1 MTILRTEADLETIYG
16 TCSEA
21 SLVKEIDFL
30 SPGYQAFVTHSPF
43 AILTTVGPEGTDAS
57 PRGDKAGFVRIET
70 PRTLLMP
77 DRRGNNRIDSL
88 RNIVRDPR
96 CSFMFMVPGNS
107 NVLRVNGRAEID
119 IDPELCA
126 SFEMEGKAPRSV
138 IRLQVEKAYF
148 QCARAIMRADLWGK
162 IETVPDLPTP
172 GQMMKEIT
180 EGAFDGDQYDQ
191 EWPERAKTSMW

>member
-1 MTILRTEADLETIYG
+1 MSIVRSEKELETIYCG
-16 TCSEA
+16 VSDA

-30 SPGYQAFVTHSPF
+30 SAGYQAFVTHSPF
-43 AILTTVGPEGTDAS
+43 VILSTVGPEGTDAS

-96 CSFMFMVPGNS
+96 CSFMFMVPGNG

-119 IDPELCA
+119 IDEALCT

-138 IRLQVEKAYF
+138 IRLHIEKAYF
-148 QCARAIMRADLWGK
+148 QCARAIMRAELWNAHTAP
-162 IETVPDLPTP
+162 ELPTP

-180 EGAFDGDQYDQ
+180 EGAFDGDSYDK

>member
-1 MTILRTEADLETIYG
+1 MSIVRSKKELETIYSG
-16 TCSEA
+16 VSDA

-30 SPGYQAFVTHSPF
+30 SAGYQAFVTHSPF
-43 AILTTVGPEGTDAS
+43 VILSTIGPEGTDAS

-96 CSFMFMVPGNS
+96 CSFMFMVPGNG

-119 IDPELCA
+119 IDEALCT

-138 IRLQVEKAYF
+138 IRLHIEKAYF
-148 QCARAIMRADLWGK
+148 QCARAIMRAELWNAHTAP
-162 IETVPDLPTP
+162 ELPTP

-180 EGAFDGDQYDQ
+180 EGAFDGDSYDK

>member
-30 SPGYQAFVTHSPF
+30 SPGY
-43 AILTTVGPEGTDAS
+43 
-57 PRGDKAGFVRIET
+57 
-70 PRTLLMP
+70 
-77 DRRGNNRIDSL
+77 
-88 RNIVRDPR
+88 PR

-107 NVLRVNGRAEID
+107 NVVRVNGRAEID
-119 IDPELCA
+119 VDPELCA
-126 SFEMEGKAPRSV
+126 SFEMEGKAPRSA

-148 QCARAIMRADLWGK
+148 QCARAIMRADLWGE

>member
-1 MTILRTEADLETIYG
+1 MSIVRSEKELETIYSG
-16 TCSEA
+16 VSDA
-21 SLVKEIDFL
+21 SLVKEIHFL
-30 SPGYQAFVTHSPF
+30 SAGYQAFVTHSPF
-43 AILTTVGPEGTDAS
+43 VILSTVGPEGTDAS

-96 CSFMFMVPGNS
+96 CSFMFMVPGNG

-119 IDPELCA
+119 IDEALCT

-138 IRLQVEKAYF
+138 IRLHIEKAYF
-148 QCARAIMRADLWGK
+148 QCARAIMRAELWNAHTAP
-162 IETVPDLPTP
+162 ELPTP

-180 EGAFDGDQYDQ
+180 EGAFDGDSYDK

>member
-1 MTILRTEADLETIYG
+1 MSIVSSEKELETIYG

-30 SPGYQAFVTHSPF
+30 SSGYQAFVTHSPF
-43 AILTTVGPEGTDAS
+43 AILSTVGPEGTDAS
-57 PRGDKAGFVRIET
+57 PRGDKPGFVRIET

-96 CSFMFMVPGNS
+96 CSLMFMVPGNT
-107 NVLRVNGRAEID
+107 NVLRVNGHGEID
-119 IDPELCA
+119 VDPKLCT

-148 QCARAIMRADLWGK
+148 QCARAIMRADLWAHV
-162 IETVPDLPTP
+162 ETVPDLPTP

>member
-1 MTILRTEADLETIYG
+1 MSIVRSEKELETIYSG
-16 TCSEA
+16 VSDA

-30 SPGYQAFVTHSPF
+30 SAGYQAFVTHSPF
-43 AILTTVGPEGTDAS
+43 VILSTVGPEGTDAS

-96 CSFMFMVPGNS
+96 CSFMFMVPGNG

-119 IDPELCA
+119 IDEALCT

-138 IRLQVEKAYF
+138 IRLHIEKAYF
-148 QCARAIMRADLWGK
+148 QCARAIMRAELWSAH
-162 IETVPDLPTP
+162 TAPDLPTP

-180 EGAFDGDQYDQ
+180 EGAFDGDSYDQ

>member
-1 MTILRTEADLETIYG
+1 MSIVRSEKELETIYSG
-16 TCSEA
+16 VSDA

-30 SPGYQAFVTHSPF
+30 SAGYQAFVTHSPF
-43 AILTTVGPEGTDAS
+43 VILSTVGPEGTDAS

-96 CSFMFMVPGNS
+96 CSFMFMVPGNG

-119 IDPELCA
+119 IDEALCT

-138 IRLQVEKAYF
+138 IRLHIEKAYF
-148 QCARAIMRADLWGK
+148 QCARAIMRAELWNAHTAP
-162 IETVPDLPTP
+162 ELPTP

-180 EGAFDGDQYDQ
+180 EGAFDGDSYDK

>member
-1 MTILRTEADLETIYG
+1 MSIVRSEKELETIY
-16 TCSEA
+16 SSVSDA

-30 SPGYQAFVTHSPF
+30 SAGYQAFVTHSPF
-43 AILTTVGPEGTDAS
+43 VILSTVGPEGTDAS

-96 CSFMFMVPGNS
+96 CSLMFMVPGNG

-119 IDPELCA
+119 IDEALCT

-138 IRLQVEKAYF
+138 IRLHIEKAYI
-148 QCARAIMRADLWGK
+148 QCARAIMRAELWNAHTAP
-162 IETVPDLPTP
+162 ELPTP

-180 EGAFDGDQYDQ
+180 EGAFDGDSYDK

>member
-1 MTILRTEADLETIYG
+1 MSIVRSEKELETIYSG
-16 TCSEA
+16 VSDA

-30 SPGYQAFVTHSPF
+30 SAGYQAFVTHSPF
-43 AILTTVGPEGTDAS
+43 VILSTVGPEGTDAS

-96 CSFMFMVPGNS
+96 CSFMFMVPGNG

-119 IDPELCA
+119 IDEALCT

-138 IRLQVEKAYF
+138 IRLHIEKAYF
-148 QCARAIMRADLWGK
+148 QCARAIMRAELWNTQTAP
-162 IETVPDLPTP
+162 ELPTP

-180 EGAFDGDQYDQ
+180 EGAFDGDSYDK

>member
-1 MTILRTEADLETIYG
+1 MSIVRSEKELETIYSG
-16 TCSEA
+16 VSDA

-30 SPGYQAFVTHSPF
+30 SAGYQAFVTHSPF
-43 AILTTVGPEGTDAS
+43 VILSTVGPEGTDAS

-96 CSFMFMVPGNS
+96 CSFMFMVPGNG

-119 IDPELCA
+119 IDEALCT

-138 IRLQVEKAYF
+138 IRLHIEKAYF
-148 QCARAIMRADLWGK
+148 QCARAIMRAELWSAH
-162 IETVPDLPTP
+162 TAPDLPTP

-180 EGAFDGDQYDQ
+180 EGAFDGDSYDK